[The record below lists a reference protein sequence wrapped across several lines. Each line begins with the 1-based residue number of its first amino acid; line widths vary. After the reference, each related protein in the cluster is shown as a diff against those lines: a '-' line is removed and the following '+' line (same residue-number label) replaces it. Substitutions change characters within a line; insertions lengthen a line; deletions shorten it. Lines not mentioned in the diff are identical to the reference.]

1 MVLFRRGA
9 DVRLNACFCHY
20 ECFCYFHLLFQMPL
34 SPFISGAKMKNEITW
49 SKKEIEKI
57 RVGDLE
63 PTISIDVGDKILIK
77 TTLQDILGVVQ
88 EINED
93 TGEVRLG
100 KNTWWCENEI
110 VRTLHHDAQTFTI
123 ENIFK
128 VVPDAE
134 TDQSH
139 CESQTHSKGSF
150 EEKTDR

>member
-1 MVLFRRGA
+1 VF
-9 DVRLNACFCHY
+9 
-20 ECFCYFHLLFQMPL
+20 LLFSFIIPDAPL
-34 SPFISGAKMKNEITW
+34 PFYFTELLMNEITW
-49 SKKEIEKI
+49 SKNELEKI

-77 TTLQDILGVVQ
+77 TNLQDILGVVQ

-93 TGEVRLG
+93 TNEVRLG